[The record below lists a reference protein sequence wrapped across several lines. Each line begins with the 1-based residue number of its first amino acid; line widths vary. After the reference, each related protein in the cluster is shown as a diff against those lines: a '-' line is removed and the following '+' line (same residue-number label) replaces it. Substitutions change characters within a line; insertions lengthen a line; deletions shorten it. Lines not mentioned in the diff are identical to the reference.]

1 MTRKEQ
7 KRPEMTDRLKSLLD
21 HKAYQWWCLHIGNQR
36 YCKRSFFAGAKL
48 MLELLD
54 SGEYSLD
61 DIDIDKVTTY

>member
-1 MTRKEQ
+1 MTKTE
-7 KRPEMTDRLKSLLD
+7 KTNRLKCLLD
-21 HKAYQWWCLHIGNQR
+21 HKAYQWTSLHIGHQL